1 MIYWKTDALWFDL
14 STVILYK
21 KKKEISFLF
30 QNITPQK
37 FTFIIQNF
45 MHSISFFLLVS
56 RQTKYLAL
64 LLIYAI
70 QYVVLIG
77 VKFNLV
83 DFMYLI
89 ATHKY
94 CFEKRK

>member
-1 MIYWKTDALWFDL
+1 M
-14 STVILYK
+14 
-21 KKKEISFLF
+21 
-30 QNITPQK
+30 
-37 FTFIIQNF
+37 
-45 MHSISFFLLVS
+45 S

-94 CFEKRK
+94 CFEKRY